1 MRIGDLIK
9 SWRVVEKKGQ
19 REVAA
24 EIGIGVSTLCRIENG
39 EMMDGAALAKI
50 IAWAT
55 GGVEWRAA

>member
-9 SWRVVEKKGQ
+9 SWRVMEKKGQ

-39 EMMDGAALAKI
+39 EMMDGAALVKI

-55 GGVEWRAA
+55 SSRPTG

>member
-1 MRIGDLIK
+1 MRFGDLIK
-9 SWRVVEKKGQ
+9 SWRVMEKKGQ

-55 GGVEWRAA
+55 SR

>member
-9 SWRVVEKKGQ
+9 NWRTMEKKGQ

-55 GGVEWRAA
+55 GVEWRAA